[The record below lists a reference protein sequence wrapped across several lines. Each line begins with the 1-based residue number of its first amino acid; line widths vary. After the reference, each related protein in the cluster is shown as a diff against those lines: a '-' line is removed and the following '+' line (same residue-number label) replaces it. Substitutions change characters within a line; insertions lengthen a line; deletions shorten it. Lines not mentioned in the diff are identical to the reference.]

1 MLRRYDQKNKTEYA
15 TIVSPEKAL
24 IMKETSSFKKKRKK
38 ELSDRD
44 DKKVKSALK
53 IIEETEKR
61 RQAKL
66 SKRRSKYLLDKP
78 KEIIDNVVLPV
89 PVLDLNLAHLERLR
103 KVCEE
108 NPGIKGK
115 QIDIKEGFIYC
126 LSNPAWPEWVKVGE
140 TIDYESRLKTYQTSS
155 PMTDYKMFLTWWVE
169 DRKIVEKGM
178 LDTFKALG
186 YEVRGE
192 WVKIS
197 TDKLYEF
204 LNK

>member
-1 MLRRYDQKNKTEYA
+1 MREIYNENSMKRIKASRKKRRDDIK
-15 TIVSPEKAL
+15 
-24 IMKETSSFKKKRKK
+24 KEEAKFWENSFRSNMEGGSGFDDRRGRKKIFQIKKESELKIHKKK
-38 ELSDRD
+38 
-44 DKKVKSALK
+44 V
-53 IIEETEKR
+53 
-61 RQAKL
+61 
-66 SKRRSKYLLDKP
+66 DKP
-78 KEIIDNVVLPV
+78 KEIIDNVVVPV
-89 PVLDLNLAHLERLR
+89 PVVDPIRAHLERLR

-115 QIDIKEGFIYC
+115 QVDITEGFIYC

-169 DRKIVEKGM
+169 DRKMSEREI
-178 LDTFKALG
+178 LDSFRASG
-186 YEVRGE
+186 YEVQGE

-197 TDKLYEF
+197 QEKLIEF